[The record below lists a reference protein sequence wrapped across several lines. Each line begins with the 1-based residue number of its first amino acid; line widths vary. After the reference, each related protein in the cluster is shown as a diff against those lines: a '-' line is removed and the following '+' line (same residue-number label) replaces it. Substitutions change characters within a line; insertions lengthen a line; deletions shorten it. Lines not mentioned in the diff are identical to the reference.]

1 MKIEEIDTVC
11 FIGAGTMG
19 CFNSLMAAVAGYK
32 AVVYDRSE
40 DALEQM
46 AVAQQELA
54 NFLVATGF
62 FTGAEIPEALRRITV
77 SSDLS
82 KAVANA
88 DLVSESVSE
97 RLEVKRQV
105 HQLLDEVCH
114 PDTLITTNTSTLMV
128 SDIENVLVNGD
139 RFAALH
145 SHLSSRLFDIVGG
158 PRTSAET
165 IDRLKRY
172 VLSINGVPL
181 LLKKENPGYV
191 LNALLGAL
199 LTMAMMLVVEG
210 IANKEDVDR
219 AWMKNRKVAIG
230 PFGLMDFFGLNI
242 IADSWQDPRPG
253 AEKLKDKILGLL
265 TPYLERNALGTKTG
279 EGFYSYP
286 DQGYSQEGFLS
297 TDVDLSFP
305 YLAQVAVLIENAIM
319 IARKDVADIEDIDRA
334 WMVSMSAD
342 IGPFGM
348 LDEMGIDTFL
358 TAYKGLVELG
368 LFSYETAESVKD
380 FLQPYVDG
388 KALGEKTAKGFYN
401 YPNPLFKTLD
411 FLQLDT

>member
-54 NFLVATGF
+54 DFLVATGF

-77 SSDLS
+77 SSDLH

-97 RLEVKRQV
+97 RLDVKRQV
-105 HQLLDEVCH
+105 HKLLDEVCR
-114 PDTLITTNTSTLMV
+114 PDTLITTNTSSLKV
-128 SDIENVLVNGD
+128 SDIEDVLVRGG

-145 SHLSSRLFDIVGG
+145 SHLSSRLIDIVGG
-158 PRTSAET
+158 PRTAPAT
-165 IDRLKRY
+165 IELLKRY
-172 VLSINGVPL
+172 VLSIDGVPL

-191 LNALLGAL
+191 LNALLGPL
-199 LTMAMMLVVEG
+199 LTMAMILVIEG
-210 IANKEDVDR
+210 ISSKEDVDR
-219 AWMKNRKVAIG
+219 AWMLNRKVAIG

-253 AEKLKDKILGLL
+253 AEELKDKILGFLG
-265 TPYLERNALGTKTG
+265 PYIERNALGAKTG

-305 YLAQVAVLIENAIM
+305 YLAQITVLIENAII
-319 IARKDVADIEDIDRA
+319 IARKDVADIGDIDRA
-334 WMVSMSAD
+334 WMVTMSVD

-358 TAYKGLVELG
+358 AAYAGLVELG
-368 LFSYETAESVKD
+368 LFSNETAETVKD

-411 FLQLDT
+411 FLQIEP